1 MVFFQL
7 VGTVIQFEMGQVMQT
22 RLGPFGGPGLLLL
35 ALAPLLIR
43 LSLKAIRRTLR
54 EHPGWWALGLL
65 VCLLAMSLQA

>member
-7 VGTVIQFEMGQVMQT
+7 VGTIIQFEMGQVVQT
-22 RLGPFGGPGLLLL
+22 RLGAVGGLGLLLL

-43 LSLKAIRRTLR
+43 LSLKAIGRTLR

-65 VCLLAMSLQA
+65 VCLLAMSIQA

>member
-7 VGTVIQFEMGQVMQT
+7 VGTIIQFEMGQVVQT
-22 RLGPFGGPGLLLL
+22 RLGAVGGLGLLLL
-35 ALAPLLIR
+35 ALAPLLVR
-43 LSLKAIRRTLR
+43 LSLSVIRRTVR